1 MKNFFFWVLLLFTGL
16 LCIYS
21 CTKTDAKHTA
31 ATRQNIFKDISVNGL
46 DARGR
51 FVGTASFVS
60 ISEANRMINSY
71 IGSTR
76 SLTDESPV
84 HGWTVNGAALTMV
97 LSNPSVKSV
106 KFMLGHKMDY
116 ILSGQEGLVP
126 SATSKAVTLIA
137 VGLDSAGNYTTENDE
152 VLDNSMPCPEICPPG
167 SGGNSTI
174 TNP

>member
-1 MKNFFFWVLLLFTGL
+1 MKNFFFWVLLLVTAS
-16 LCIYS
+16 LCVYS
-21 CTKTDAKHTA
+21 CTKTEAKHTVA
-31 ATRQNIFKDISVNGL
+31 KKQNILGDISASGFDTL
-46 DARGR
+46 GR

-60 ISEANRMINSY
+60 VSEANRMINSY
-71 IGSTR
+71 ISSTR
-76 SLTDESPV
+76 SLSDENPV
-84 HGWTVNGAALTMV
+84 HGWTLNGAALAMI
-97 LSNPSVKSV
+97 LSNPSVKSI

-116 ILSGQEGLVP
+116 ILSGKEGLIP
-126 SATSKAVTLIA
+126 SSTSKAVTLIA